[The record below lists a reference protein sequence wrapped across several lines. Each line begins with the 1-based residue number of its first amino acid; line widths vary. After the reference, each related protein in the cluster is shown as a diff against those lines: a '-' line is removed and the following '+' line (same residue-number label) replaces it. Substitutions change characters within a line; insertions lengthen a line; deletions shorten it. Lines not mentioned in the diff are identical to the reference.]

1 LAEAP
6 EVTHGARVVDQD
18 TTVLRGTIEFVV
30 DGEAM
35 TLTEGQLA
43 ALPGGTPHSATA
55 GAGGAETLNAF
66 TFRARRGE

>member
-1 LAEAP
+1 
-6 EVTHGARVVDQD
+6 VTHGAWVVDPD

-43 ALPGGTPHSATA
+43 ALPGRDPPLGD
-55 GAGGAETLNAF
+55 GG
-66 TFRARRGE
+66 RGRRGDPQRVHLPRPAG